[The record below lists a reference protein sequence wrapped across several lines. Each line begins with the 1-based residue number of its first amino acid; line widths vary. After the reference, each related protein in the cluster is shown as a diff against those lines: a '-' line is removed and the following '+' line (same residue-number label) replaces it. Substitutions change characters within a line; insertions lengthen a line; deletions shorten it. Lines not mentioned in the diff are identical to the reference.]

1 MAITVDDIQKKQ
13 FSTRSRGYD
22 KFEVDTFLEDIMMQM
37 EQTETELDELR
48 SKCSSLYETINV
60 YKQTEDSMKEVLL
73 IAKEKKDDIIDKANE
88 EAEKIVADAKA
99 KADEM
104 LNGMDVQIEMLKKQ
118 TEDMRAQ
125 YADFKT
131 KFEELL
137 KSQLDAMDRFG
148 KEAVQEA
155 AE

>member
-60 YKQTEDSMKEVLL
+60 YKQTEDSMKEILV
-73 IAKEKKDDIIDKANE
+73 IAKEKKDEIIEGANQQAQAILDEAQAKANDLMGGIDE
-88 EAEKIVADAKA
+88 RVNAIMQKELELKTNYIEFKTQLEA
-99 KADEM
+99 
-104 LNGMDVQIEMLKKQ
+104 MLKAQ
-118 TEDMRAQ
+118 LTAIEDF
-125 YADFKT
+125 DNGVKVS
-131 KFEELL
+131 E
-137 KSQLDAMDRFG
+137 
-148 KEAVQEA
+148 
-155 AE
+155 